1 MVNEIASILSSPWMY
16 ALVMVSIIL
25 DVFLPV
31 LPSGS
36 LLIVA
41 VVYAA
46 HGDGGFGQ
54 IVLLGL
60 GGALASTLGD
70 NIAYRIVRRGTGFA
84 DRWLE
89 RLPRVRNANERM
101 RGAMRTRTRLTMS
114 FARLIPT
121 GRTVAVVVAATDP
134 QLPHR
139 RFRRASANAAIVWAT
154 YTVGLGYLN
163 ALLFDTAWVSVVVGL
178 TAAFAVG
185 TVLARSRRAVALSS

>member
-25 DVFLPV
+25 DVYVPV

-41 VVYAA
+41 VVYAT
-46 HGDGGFGQ
+46 HGDGGLGQ

-60 GGALASTLGD
+60 GGAVASTLGD
-70 NIAYRIVRRGTGFA
+70 NLAYRVVRRGTGFA
-84 DRWLE
+84 DRWLA
-89 RLPRVRNANERM
+89 RLPRVRRANDRM
-101 RGAMRTRTRLTMS
+101 RHAMRTRTRLTMS

-121 GRTVAVVVAATDP
+121 GRTVAVIVAATDP
-134 QLPHR
+134 ELP
-139 RFRRASANAAIVWAT
+139 RFRFQRASANAALIWAT

-178 TAAFAVG
+178 AAAFAVG
-185 TVLARSRRAVALSS
+185 TVLARSRRAVALTS